1 MKAWAEFARSLTQT
15 SPQLRNVAYVN
26 RLSPGARPP
35 TPDSSSNAPPEGAAT
50 GNVRPDSGKPQPLG
64 YRNVAPVPFRSTP
77 LERIRGFL
85 KKHHR
90 TLWWL
95 HSAYALGLGISVI
108 LFAQKG
114 FDHARLLCW
123 SLAGAWLLVI
133 VAFRLFGDK
142 ERQGTEHMPGT
153 KKLGFF
159 AMTYALKNLYQGM
172 LFFLVP
178 FYWKAATFD
187 SVNALVPIGLI
198 VCAVLS
204 TLDLFFDRV
213 LMRFR
218 ILAGLFNAVA
228 LFGCVTI
235 VIPALLPSTRT
246 VVSLMVA
253 APLGV
258 LSLATLFVRRSM
270 WKKPLPAALL
280 VLGMGGASVGA
291 YAARRAIPPAPMYV
305 AHAALGTSVREDGL
319 LTMEVDNIAA
329 EELPHLLGVTD
340 VELPGGKGDTL
351 LHVWRHRGKEILRSS
366 EVTAR
371 VMSGARREGT
381 MRMRS
386 SLKEATLPDD
396 ATGPWSLDVETE
408 DGQLVGRTRF
418 RVLR

>member
-1 MKAWAEFARSLTQT
+1 MSKKEEETVNANTRMGSESSA
-15 SPQLRNVAYVN
+15 LRVE
-26 RLSPGARPP
+26 
-35 TPDSSSNAPPEGAAT
+35 APP
-50 GNVRPDSGKPQPLG
+50 VRPNSF
-64 YRNVAPVPFRSTP
+64 RSVAPVPFRSSP
-77 LERIRGFL
+77 KERVRAFL

-90 TLWWL
+90 TLWWA
-95 HSAYALGLGISVI
+95 HSIYALGLGISVI
-108 LFAQKG
+108 MFAQKG

-142 ERQGTEHMPGT
+142 ERQGTSEMLGK

-187 SVNALVPIGLI
+187 SINAIVPVAII
-198 VCAVLS
+198 ICAVLS

-228 LFGCVTI
+228 LFGCMTI
-235 VIPALLPSTRT
+235 VIPALLPSTRS

-253 APLGV
+253 APIAL
-258 LSLATLFVRRSM
+258 LSLATLFVQRSM

-280 VLGMGGASVGA
+280 LVGMVGSSAAA
-291 YAARRAIPPAPMYV
+291 YAGRRAIPPAPMYV

-319 LTMEVDNIAA
+319 LTMEVNNISAK
-329 EELPHLLGVTD
+329 ELPKLLAVTD
-340 VELPGGKGDTL
+340 VDLPGGKGDAL
-351 LHVWRHRGKEILRSS
+351 VHVWRRQGAEVFRSS
-366 EVTAR
+366 EVTSR
-371 VMSGARREGT
+371 VMTGSKRENA

-386 SLKEATLPDD
+386 SLSNAVLPESP
-396 ATGPWSLDVETE
+396 AGSWSLDVETE
-408 DGQLVGRTRF
+408 DGQLVGRARF
-418 RVLR
+418 QVVP

>member
-1 MKAWAEFARSLTQT
+1 M
-15 SPQLRNVAYVN
+15 
-26 RLSPGARPP
+26 
-35 TPDSSSNAPPEGAAT
+35 
-50 GNVRPDSGKPQPLG
+50 
-64 YRNVAPVPFRSTP
+64 PFRSTP
-77 LERIRGFL
+77 VERVRAFL

-95 HSAYALGLGISVI
+95 HSAYALGLGVSVI

-123 SLAGAWLLVI
+123 SLAGAWLLIV

-142 ERQGTEHMPGT
+142 ERQSTEHMAGT

-187 SVNALVPIGLI
+187 SINALVPIGLV
-198 VCAVLS
+198 VCAILS

-218 ILAGLFNAVA
+218 ILAGLFNAIA
-228 LFGCVTI
+228 IFGCVTI
-235 VIPALLPSTRT
+235 IIPALLPSTRT
-246 VVSLMVA
+246 IVSLMVA
-253 APLGV
+253 APLGM

-280 VLGMGGASVGA
+280 VLSMGGATAGA

-319 LTMEVDNIAA
+319 LTMEVDNITAK
-329 EELPHLLGVTD
+329 ELPKLLAVTD
-340 VELPGGKGDTL
+340 VELPGGKGDAL
-351 LHVWRHRGKEILRSS
+351 VHVWRHAGKEVHRSS

-371 VMSGARREGT
+371 VMSGTLRDGN

-386 SLKEATLPDD
+386 SLKDVELPEN
-396 ATGPWSLDVETE
+396 AAGSWSVDVETE

-418 RVLR
+418 RVVQ

>member
-1 MKAWAEFARSLTQT
+1 MDRAR
-15 SPQLRNVAYVN
+15 A
-26 RLSPGARPP
+26 
-35 TPDSSSNAPPEGAAT
+35 
-50 GNVRPDSGKPQPLG
+50 
-64 YRNVAPVPFRSTP
+64 
-77 LERIRGFL
+77 FL

-90 TLWWL
+90 MLWWA
-95 HSAYALGLGISVI
+95 HSVYALGLGVSVI

-133 VAFRLFGDK
+133 AAFQLFGDK
-142 ERQGTEHMPGT
+142 ERQGASEMLGT

-187 SVNALVPIGLI
+187 SVNAFVPVLLV

-218 ILAGLFNAVA
+218 ILAGLFHAVA
-228 LFGCVTI
+228 IFGCVTI
-235 VIPALLPSTRT
+235 VIPALLPSTRS

-253 APLGV
+253 APLGF
-258 LSLATLFVRRSM
+258 LSFASLFVRRSM
-270 WKKPLPAALL
+270 WKKPLPL
-280 VLGMGGASVGA
+280 VLLAFGMGLSSFVA
-291 YAARRAIPPAPMYV
+291 YAARRVIPPAPMYV

-329 EELPHLLGVTD
+329 RELSNLLAVTD
-340 VELPGGKGDTL
+340 IDLPGGKGDGL
-351 LHVWRHRGKEILRSS
+351 LHVWRREGAVVHRSS

-371 VMSGARREGT
+371 VMKSGALGGSTEGNSV
-381 MRMRS
+381 RMRS
-386 SLKEATLPDD
+386 ALKEATLPD
-396 ATGPWSLDVETE
+396 TPSGHWTLDVETE

-418 RVLR
+418 RVVP

>member
-1 MKAWAEFARSLTQT
+1 MSNKEEGT
-15 SPQLRNVAYVN
+15 VN
-26 RLSPGARPP
+26 RAALDER
-35 TPDSSSNAPPEGAAT
+35 GAAEAEAAPEASVP
-50 GNVRPDSGKPQPLG
+50 VRGTPLANTRMG
-64 YRNVAPVPFRSTP
+64 SESSALRVESPPIRPNSFRSIPPVPYRSSP
-77 LERIRGFL
+77 LERLRGFL

-90 TLWWL
+90 TLWWA
-95 HSAYALGLGISVI
+95 HSVYALGLGISVI

-142 ERQGTEHMPGT
+142 ERQGETEMLGK

-178 FYWKAATFD
+178 FYWKAATLD
-187 SVNALVPIGLI
+187 SINAIVPVAII

-228 LFGCVTI
+228 LFGCLTI
-235 VIPALLPSTRT
+235 VIPALLPSTRS

-253 APLGV
+253 APVAL

-270 WKKPLPAALL
+270 WKKPLPTALL
-280 VLGMGGASVGA
+280 LTGMLGASLAA
-291 YAARRAIPPAPMYV
+291 YAGRRAIPPAPMYV

-319 LTMEVDNIAA
+319 LTMEVDNISAK
-329 EELPHLLGVTD
+329 ELPKLLAVTD
-340 VELPGGKGDTL
+340 VDLPGGKGDAL
-351 LHVWRHRGKEILRSS
+351 VHVWRRQGVEVHRSS
-366 EVTAR
+366 EVTSR
-371 VMSGARREGT
+371 VMAGSQRENT

-386 SLKEATLPDD
+386 SLAEATLPTSP
-396 ATGPWSLDVETE
+396 AGSWSLDVETE

-418 RVLR
+418 RVVP